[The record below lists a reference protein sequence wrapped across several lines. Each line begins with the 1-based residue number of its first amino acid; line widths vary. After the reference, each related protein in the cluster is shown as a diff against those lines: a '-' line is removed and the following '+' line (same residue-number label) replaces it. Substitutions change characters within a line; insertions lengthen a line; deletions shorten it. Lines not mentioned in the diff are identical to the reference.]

1 MHNID
6 KGYLSQLAR
15 ETGFIR
21 DTLEKVIRLAQVL
34 HFLNTEPALSNRLA
48 LKGGTA
54 INMLFFPLPRLSV
67 DIDLD
72 YLGGDAR
79 EEMLQS
85 RQAFTTVIM
94 RYMEGQGYRTNAQSK
109 TPYSLDSWVFSY
121 TNLGGNND
129 TITIEIN
136 YSLRSHILAER
147 AMPLTLPF
155 LAGSAP
161 ILCLNAI
168 EIYAG
173 KINALLSRAAAR
185 DLFDV
190 VNMITSDLIGESQ
203 RALLRKACVFY
214 AAISSKETPSQLSL
228 SAIDGITGQDIKT
241 ALLPL
246 LPRSTHFDLEE
257 AKRLSKAYLSQLLQL
272 TASEAE
278 FLTLF
283 RQKRYRP
290 DLLFAEPAIVG
301 RIEAHPMALWKIRE
315 ERR

>member
-1 MHNID
+1 M
-6 KGYLSQLAR
+6 
-15 ETGFIR
+15 
-21 DTLEKVIRLAQVL
+21 IRLTEIL

-54 INMLFFPLPRLSV
+54 INLVFFPLPRLSV

-72 YLGGDAR
+72 YLGADTR
-79 EEMLQS
+79 EKMLNRGQTIN
-85 RQAFTTVIM
+85 AVIM
-94 RYMEGQGYRTNAQSK
+94 RYMEEQGYRTNARSK

-121 TNLGGNND
+121 PNLGGNND

-136 YSLRSHILAER
+136 YSLRSHLLPAHP
-147 AMPLTLPF
+147 MPLTLPF
-155 LAGSAP
+155 LAGSVP
-161 ILCLNAI
+161 ILCLDAI

-173 KINALLSRAAAR
+173 KITALLNRSAAR
-185 DLFDV
+185 DLFDI
-190 VNMITSDLIGESQ
+190 VNMINSDLIDESQ
-203 RALLRKACVFY
+203 RPLLRKACVFY

-228 SAIDGITGQDIKT
+228 SAIDAITGQDIKT

-246 LPRSTHFDLEE
+246 LPRSTHFDLED
-257 AKRLSKAYLSQLLQL
+257 AKRLSNAYLSELLQL
-272 TASEAE
+272 TASETE

-283 RQKRYRP
+283 RQKRYQP
-290 DLLFAEPAIVG
+290 SLLFDDPVIGG